1 MLKMKKI
8 LSVALVV
15 FMLLG
20 TVAISAYAVPANDA
34 EVGLVIVSDK
44 RESEIVPGA
53 TVKVTFYFEMKDYSQ
68 LMSDTKFCLLYDS
81 NVYTPDT
88 ESRTFLGDWA
98 TYAKDATT
106 AKINASYATAVKDSS
121 TMSEAEKAKYNSGVM
136 LTAGAD
142 AGQGATSKKGYSVT
156 EGENGL
162 SIAECSIEFDVTG
175 DAEALASGCKNIT
188 ICDALN
194 TNQYIKGT
202 TGSAT
207 PKNVASIDVS
217 KGNIFANMP
226 QGPSVAK
233 SKAQVKMTPVSA
245 TSVDDEFS
253 FRVISTI
260 TDADWD
266 AYFANTATTD
276 ATASYI
282 TSVGIVAYKGAGTF
296 SADTAKA
303 VVAGTPADDYAAA
316 ETDYISKAS
325 DTADATFGAIIKLK
339 HSTLAN
345 DITYMGFVKYV
356 DANGAAQTIF
366 YETAGTAALSTNYDT
381 IVSNYLTAFPYSA

>member
-8 LSVALVV
+8 LSLALVV
-15 FMLLG
+15 VMLFS
-20 TVAISAYAVPANDA
+20 VFAVNAFA
-34 EVGLVIVSDK
+34 LTEGKEFGMILVSDK
-44 RESEIVPGA
+44 TESQIVPGA
-53 TVKVTFYFEMKDYSQ
+53 TVKVTLYFEMADFSQ
-68 LMSDTKFCLLYDS
+68 LMSDMKICLLYDS
-81 NVYTPDT
+81 SVYTPDLD
-88 ESRTFLGDWA
+88 SRAFIGDLA
-98 TYAKDATT
+98 GYAKDGT
-106 AKINASYATAVKDSS
+106 KPNINANYAAAVMKAS
-121 TMSEAEKAKYNSGVM
+121 TMDDDEKALYNSGVM
-136 LTAGAD
+136 QQILSD
-142 AGQGATSKKGYSVT
+142 ASLGQTNKWGYSVT
-156 EGENGL
+156 EDANGV
-162 SIAECSIEFDVTG
+162 SVAQMTFEFDVTG
-175 DAEALASGCKNIT
+175 DAAALASGNKNIK
-188 ICDALN
+188 ICDAYNSQQTIKKTDGTN
-194 TNQYIKGT
+194 TPGYV
-202 TGSAT
+202 SSFD
-207 PKNVASIDVS
+207 AS
-217 KGNIFANMP
+217 KANIMANMP

-266 AYFANTATTD
+266 AYFANTATTG
-276 ATASYI
+276 ASASYI

-366 YETAGTAALSTNYDT
+366 YETAGTAALSTNYTT
-381 IVSNYLTAFPYSA
+381 IVSNYLAAFPYNA